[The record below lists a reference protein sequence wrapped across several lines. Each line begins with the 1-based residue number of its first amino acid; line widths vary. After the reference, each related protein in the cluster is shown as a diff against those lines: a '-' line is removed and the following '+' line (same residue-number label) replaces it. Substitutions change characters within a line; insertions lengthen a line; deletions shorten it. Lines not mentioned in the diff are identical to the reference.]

1 MLPIHVA
8 VLHNEHALAMLDG
21 FHHGDPLAHVFSYS
35 ALQPELFPTG
45 SDHDVCEQA
54 FMLFN
59 APEEALTELD
69 RSVAHPYRKRALRSL
84 SVGDVLC
91 VIRPGSAAPLRWF
104 ACASRGF
111 EEIDAP
117 ADYRLPGL
125 LTSHL
130 VENLTTREE
139 ALVLV
144 N

>member
-91 VIRPGSAAPLRWF
+91 VIHPAARRRCAGSPAPPE
-104 ACASRGF
+104 ASRRSTPPPTTGSRVCS
-111 EEIDAP
+111 P
-117 ADYRLPGL
+117 R
-125 LTSHL
+125 TSSRTSRP
-130 VENLTTREE
+130 ERRPWCS
-139 ALVLV
+139 
-144 N
+144 